1 MIRTDDNDIC
11 IDVHK
16 NEQKIDNSVIKGNV
30 RTYESS
36 TEKRPT
42 GFFEKDHLRV
52 RK

>member
-1 MIRTDDNDIC
+1 MIRTDDNDNT
-11 IDVHK
+11 DVHK
-16 NEQKIDNSVIKGNV
+16 NEQKIDNSVIEGNV

>member
-1 MIRTDDNDIC
+1 MIRTDDNDN

-16 NEQKIDNSVIKGNV
+16 NEQKIDNSVIEGNV